1 MKKNGRLLA
10 IVFRLW
16 KKSSKAKKT
25 DEKPTPVSEELEEVS
40 ETMRVKEVCG
50 RTSDSELGANEGE
63 RQTSSPPDRQ
73 PSPPPFDASSGR
85 RPLSLKQ

>member
-1 MKKNGRLLA
+1 MKKNGGLLA

-63 RQTSSPPDRQ
+63 GADLVSTGSAAIATA
-73 PSPPPFDASSGR
+73 PSMPR
-85 RPLSLKQ
+85 RVGGLSA